1 MAKPT
6 KPIVAK
12 TTSSKAVKPVAK
24 TVKKVEKKPVVK
36 KVTAAK
42 KESAKPVP
50 AKVSVRKPST
60 RPTAKKAVPAK
71 AAQKKVVPSKPVAK
85 PVVKKAAA
93 TKQVAKISATAKPSH
108 KPMVKKAVTAKPVA
122 KPLVKKVVTAK
133 PVAKPLVKKVV
144 TAKPVAKP
152 LVKKV
157 VTAKPVAKPLVKKV
171 VVTKPVAK
179 PEVKKAGVAKP
190 VVKPAEKKAVISK
203 PVEKPVGKKV
213 AVVKPAEKTKKGPV
227 APAGKKVGAAPREE
241 PPQDPSD
248 VTIEKKLIALYSLQQ
263 IDSQVDKIR
272 IIRGELPLEVQDL
285 EDEIAGLETRIEN
298 YLQENGALEKSVTEK
313 KISIKDSQALIKKYE
328 EQQMNV
334 RNNREYDS
342 LTKEIEIQSLE
353 IQLSEKRIRE
363 FQQALEAK
371 TEEINR
377 FQSILSDRK
386 NDLDIKKNELDDIV
400 AETEK
405 EENEL
410 IRNSEINRKYIE
422 ERLITA
428 YTRIRKNA
436 RNGLAVVQ
444 IERDACGGCFNKIPP
459 QHQLDIRM
467 HKKIIVCEYCGRIL
481 VDDGIVNL
489 VN

>member
-1 MAKPT
+1 MAKTT
-6 KPIVAK
+6 KPNVAK
-12 TTSSKAVKPVAK
+12 TTPAKAVKPVAK
-24 TVKKVEKKPVVK
+24 EDKQVEKKPAVK
-36 KVTAAK
+36 KESPAK
-42 KESAKPVP
+42 KETPKPVAAKALVKKPVIKTVAPKPAEKPVP
-50 AKVSVRKPST
+50 
-60 RPTAKKAVPAK
+60 KKAEPVKPEE
-71 AAQKKVVPSKPVAK
+71 KKVIVAK
-85 PVVKKAAA
+85 PAIQSAEKKIEPAKAAA
-93 TKQVAKISATAKPSH
+93 TKVAT
-108 KPMVKKAVTAKPVA
+108 
-122 KPLVKKVVTAK
+122 
-133 PVAKPLVKKVV
+133 
-144 TAKPVAKP
+144 
-152 LVKKV
+152 
-157 VTAKPVAKPLVKKV
+157 
-171 VVTKPVAK
+171 
-179 PEVKKAGVAKP
+179 
-190 VVKPAEKKAVISK
+190 SK
-203 PVEKPVGKKV
+203 PVEKQ
-213 AVVKPAEKTKKGPV
+213 VVKKAPV
-227 APAGKKVGAAPREE
+227 AKSADKNKKETVSAPVKNPVSTVNLE
-241 PPQDPSD
+241 PPQDTGE
-248 VTIEKKLIALYSLQQ
+248 VTIEKKLIALYNLQQ

-298 YLQENGALEKSVTEK
+298 YVQENSALEKSVTEK
-313 KISIKDSQALIKKYE
+313 KFAIKDSQGLIKKYE

-363 FQQALEAK
+363 FQLALEAK

-377 FQSILSDRK
+377 FQAILTDRK
-386 NDLDIKKNELDDIV
+386 NDLEIKKNELDDIV

-410 IRNSEINRKYIE
+410 IKKSEINRKYIE

-489 VN
+489 VH

>member
-1 MAKPT
+1 
-6 KPIVAK
+6 V
-12 TTSSKAVKPVAK
+12 TSKLVEKSAI
-24 TVKKVEKKPVVK
+24 KKVV
-36 KVTAAK
+36 
-42 KESAKPVP
+42 SAKP
-50 AKVSVRKPST
+50 
-60 RPTAKKAVPAK
+60 
-71 AAQKKVVPSKPVAK
+71 AQ
-85 PVVKKAAA
+85 
-93 TKQVAKISATAKPSH
+93 
-108 KPMVKKAVTAKPVA
+108 KKAVTSKAIEKPAVKKGVPVKPV
-122 KPLVKKVVTAK
+122 
-133 PVAKPLVKKVV
+133 
-144 TAKPVAKP
+144 
-152 LVKKV
+152 
-157 VTAKPVAKPLVKKV
+157 
-171 VVTKPVAK
+171 
-179 PEVKKAGVAKP
+179 
-190 VVKPAEKKAVISK
+190 EKKAVTSKLVEKSAIKKVVSAKRAQKNAVTSKAIEKPAVKKGVSVKPVEKKAVTSK
-203 PVEKPVGKKV
+203 PVEKPTVKKV
-213 AVVKPAEKTKKGPV
+213 APTRPSEKKVVTSKPVEKPAVKKGVPIKPAEKKTGPSKPVEKPAVKKVTPAKPAEKT
-227 APAGKKVGAAPREE
+227 AGKAEKSEKE
-241 PPQDPSD
+241 PIAHVVQKAVAITKQESSQDSGE

-298 YLQENGALEKSVTEK
+298 YLQENSALEKSITEK
-313 KISIKDSQALIKKYE
+313 KFSIKDSQALIKKYE

-363 FQQALEAK
+363 FQLVLEAK

-377 FQSILSDRK
+377 FQSILTDRK
-386 NDLDIKKNELDDIV
+386 NDLEIKKNELDDIV

-405 EENEL
+405 EENDL
-410 IRNSEINRKYIE
+410 IRNSEINRKFIE

-481 VDDGIVNL
+481 VDDGIVNSFR
-489 VN
+489 